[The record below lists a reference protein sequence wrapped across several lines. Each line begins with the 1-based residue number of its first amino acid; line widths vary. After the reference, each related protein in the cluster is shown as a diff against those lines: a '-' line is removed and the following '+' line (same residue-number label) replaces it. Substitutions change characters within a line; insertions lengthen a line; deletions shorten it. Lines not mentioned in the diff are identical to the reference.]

1 MTGNEL
7 IASSLRLIGA
17 LASGETPSGAEGAD
31 ALVILNQMIDE
42 WNSER
47 LSVFAITTH
56 EFTLVAN
63 QQLYTMGKSGSP
75 DFNVVRPARI
85 ERASIIQ
92 LANPSQPLELPI
104 EILNEQGWQRIPV
117 KDISSTLPQVV
128 YIDDAFPLRN
138 LSYWQTPSIEV
149 KTKLYAWTA
158 LTAFTLAADNLFPP
172 GYEEAIVYNLA
183 VRLAPEFGRTTP
195 VEVAVVAAES
205 KGVIKSL
212 NTPKYEMSVDAA
224 LRGDGGGGQYNW
236 RSDTPAGRR

>member
-47 LSVFAITTH
+47 LSIFAITTH
-56 EFTLVAN
+56 EFTLVAG
-63 QQLYTMGKSGSP
+63 QQLYTMGTGG
-75 DFNVVRPARI
+75 DFNVTRPARI

-92 LANPSQPLELPI
+92 LSNPSQPLELFIP
-104 EILNEQGWQRIPV
+104 ILNEQGWQAIPV

-138 LSYWQTPSIEV
+138 LSYWQTPSIAV
-149 KTKLYAWTA
+149 RTKLYAWTPLA
-158 LTAFTLAADNLFPP
+158 AFTATGDTTLPP
-172 GYEEAIVYNLA
+172 AYLKALRYNLA
-183 VRLAPEFGRTTP
+183 VDLAPEYGRTTP
-195 VEVAVVAAES
+195 VEVAVQAASS
-205 KGVIKSL
+205 KGKLKSL
-212 NTPKYEMSVDAA
+212 NIPKFQMTVDPA
-224 LRGDGGGGQYNW
+224 LRGDGRGGYYNW